1 MAKNLKGITLKGLNA
16 TQKRQMNTH
25 KVHHTKV
32 HLRKMATEMRKG
44 KSFSQSHTIAMRAVG
59 K

>member
-1 MAKNLKGITLKGLNA
+1 MAKNLTGINLKGL
-16 TQKRQMNTH
+16 TTVQRRQMSRH
-25 KVHHTKV
+25 KTHHTKA